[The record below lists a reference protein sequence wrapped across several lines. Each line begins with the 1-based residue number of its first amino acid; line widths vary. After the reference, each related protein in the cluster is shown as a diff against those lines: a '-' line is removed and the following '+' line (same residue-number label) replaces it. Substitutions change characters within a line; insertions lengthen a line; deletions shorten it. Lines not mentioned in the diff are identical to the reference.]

1 MAIEYELTLHDYLSI
16 LKRRWVQM
24 LVVFL
29 LVLLAAIATAV
40 LLPPT
45 YQSTGTILVES
56 QQIPPDL
63 VKATVTSFADERIA
77 VITSLDCSPH
87 TSTSSVQTICTL
99 RTSTLSKQ
107 TTSSPTQLRPG
118 C

>member
-1 MAIEYELTLHDYLSI
+1 MAIEYELTLNDYLSI

-63 VKATVTSFADERIA
+63 VKATVTGFADERIA
-77 VITSLDCSPH
+77 VI
-87 TSTSSVQTICTL
+87 
-99 RTSTLSKQ
+99 KQ
-107 TTSSPTQLRPG
+107 RVMTRDN
-118 C
+118 